1 MSKGNLMK
9 RLLAIFIAIVGISGC
24 ATTANYEKVLQTTIG
39 KSEKD
44 LVAAWGIPQGSY
56 ENEGVRYLTYSRSE
70 SGVIPGTPARANTV
84 MIGGKPYT
92 NVVGGSP
99 AIGYTN
105 ACTTIFRIEK
115 KFVVSYEF
123 KGNAC
128 TAY

>member
-1 MSKGNLMK
+1 MK

-24 ATTANYEKVLQTTIG
+24 ATTANYDKLMKTTIG

-44 LVAAWGIPQGSY
+44 LVAALGIPQGSY
-56 ENEGVRYLTYSRSE
+56 ESEGVRYLTYSRTE

-84 MIGGKPYT
+84 VIGGVPYT
-92 NVVGGSP
+92 NMVGGTP

-105 ACTTIFRIEK
+105 ACTTIFKIENK
-115 KFVVSYEF
+115 VVVSYEF

-128 TAY
+128 VAY

>member
-24 ATTANYEKVLQTTIG
+24 ATTANYEKTLQTSIG
-39 KSEKD
+39 KTETE
-44 LVAAWGIPQGSY
+44 LVAALGIPQGSY

-92 NVVGGSP
+92 NMVGGSP

-105 ACTTIFRIEK
+105 SCTTIFRIEK
-115 KFVVSYEF
+115 KVVVGYEY

-128 TAY
+128 VAY